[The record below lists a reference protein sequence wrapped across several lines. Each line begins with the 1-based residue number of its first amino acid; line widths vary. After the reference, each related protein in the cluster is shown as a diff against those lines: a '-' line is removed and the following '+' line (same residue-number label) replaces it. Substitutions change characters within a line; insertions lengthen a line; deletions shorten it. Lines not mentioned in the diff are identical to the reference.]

1 MHRYLIQSHALAV
14 SHYLCKHYISVI
26 RPPAKNVTHVAVAHP
41 SGAALGIDSGWC
53 PESGWARM
61 DVNREDPVEVE
72 LAADLH
78 VSALSH
84 VEGSTCNT
92 Y

>member
-1 MHRYLIQSHALAV
+1 MAV
-14 SHYLCKHYISVI
+14 RVDFSSGGRHTKISRQDRAHVMAAAK
-26 RPPAKNVTHVAVAHP
+26 PA
-41 SGAALGIDSGWC
+41 GAALGIDSRWG
-53 PESGWARM
+53 PESGWAGM
-61 DVNREDPVEVE
+61 DVNREDPVELE

-84 VEGSTCNT
+84 VVGSTCNSHILRSVQHV